1 MTTLRTAVEQTSA
14 YRAIQWRTREAFQI
28 TLKTSFSALNVSD
41 KNTEKK
47 LPLTGTD
54 CALML
59 TMVLKTYVP
68 VADLP

>member
-1 MTTLRTAVEQTSA
+1 MHTERSNGGQEK
-14 YRAIQWRTREAFQI
+14 QI

-54 CALML
+54 SALML